1 MTNRRKRLFPFA
13 WMLPIALFFTFLILC
28 LHFPVHA
35 EPQDN
40 LILYYDFNLQN
51 DSSTII
57 SDVSGSQNSGELKSI
72 NGKLEGMYAIEDA
85 NLYGKTV
92 KALHL
97 TGGQTGAY
105 LQFPNGI
112 LYGNN
117 AITISVWVKLPTN
130 NGYQRIWDFGTG
142 QDKYMYLLS
151 DGRNAGFQGYAS
163 AITMAGWTNEKGVQK
178 RDNIAKGRWVLTTLV
193 MDGSK
198 MSLYENGIQIG
209 STVDTGIRLADLGVT
224 GNNYL
229 GYGQFSENPTTGWF
243 AECKIYNRA

>member
-142 QDKYMYLLS
+142 QDKYM
-151 DGRNAGFQGYAS
+151 
-163 AITMAGWTNEKGVQK
+163 
-178 RDNIAKGRWVLTTLV
+178 
-193 MDGSK
+193 
-198 MSLYENGIQIG
+198 
-209 STVDTGIRLADLGVT
+209 
-224 GNNYL
+224 
-229 GYGQFSENPTTGWF
+229 
-243 AECKIYNRA
+243 